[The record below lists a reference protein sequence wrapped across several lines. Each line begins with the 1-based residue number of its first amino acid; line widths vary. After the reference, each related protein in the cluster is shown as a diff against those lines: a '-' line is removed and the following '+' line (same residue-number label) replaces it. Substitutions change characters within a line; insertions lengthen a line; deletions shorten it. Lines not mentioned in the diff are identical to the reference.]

1 MDAFF
6 SALNVNASYVP
17 MRYFYFD
24 LCKINVIAGSLKDG
38 HQGIGL
44 STDSQLKCN
53 STLFCRTLSALM
65 VDYIKAQHIIFSTR
79 CFQKKS
85 GHLDENLSSHS
96 RRFVCSLM
104 R

>member
-6 SALNVNASYVP
+6 SAFNVNASDVA

-38 HQGIGL
+38 YQGIGL

-53 STLFCRTLSALM
+53 STS
-65 VDYIKAQHIIFSTR
+65 FSST
-79 CFQKKS
+79 C
-85 GHLDENLSSHS
+85 G
-96 RRFVCSLM
+96 
-104 R
+104 